1 MGLRIHAFHCG
12 GDRASRAVYDPLDP
26 GFAEIVYGPYFFYLI
41 EHPRGPVVFDTGLH
55 PKWVGSGADAD
66 GGLAIVMEEGDD
78 ARSKLATIGV
88 DPADVEHVVMSHL
101 HLDHAGGL
109 QFFPNASVY
118 AQQSEIRFAY
128 WPSCYQHELYDR
140 DDFDHGLQWV
150 EQTGERDIYGDG
162 TIVAIPTPGH
172 TPGHQ
177 SLVVRLDS
185 GVVVLAAD
193 AHYLESK
200 MRERKVPGIV
210 WSPDA
215 MVESWYLLEEIERR
229 EGAKLLFTHDLD
241 GLETKRIAPNAYY
254 E

>member
-26 GFAEIVYGPYFFYLI
+26 GFAEVVYGPYFFYLI

-55 PKWVGSGADAD
+55 PKWVGSGAGDDA
-66 GGLAIVMEEGDD
+66 GLTIVMEEGQD

-88 DPADVEHVVMSHL
+88 DPAAVEHVVMSHL

-109 QFFPNASVY
+109 QFFPNANIY

-128 WPSCYQHELYDR
+128 WPSCYQRELYDR
-140 DDFDHGLQWV
+140 DDFDHGLRWV

-177 SLVVRLDS
+177 SLLVRLDS

-193 AHYLESK
+193 AHYRESK

-241 GLETKRIAPNAYY
+241 GLETKRIAPDAYY